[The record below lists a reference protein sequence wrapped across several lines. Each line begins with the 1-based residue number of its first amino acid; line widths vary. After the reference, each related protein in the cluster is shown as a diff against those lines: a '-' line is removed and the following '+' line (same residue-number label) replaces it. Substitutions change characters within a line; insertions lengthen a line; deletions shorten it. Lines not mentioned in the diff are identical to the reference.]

1 MTAPMT
7 LSERADALEH
17 KQMEEL
23 NVIIAKSV
31 LFNMADGAVTIANGA
46 AQMAQNPGKYMLMG
60 DDPRLPQMPAKP
72 KLADFFKLRMA
83 SSNHLLQSAA
93 HAQRAGLPEKQV
105 LACLLHDIAVTGFIR
120 CDHGWWGAQLIEP
133 YVDEEVTWA
142 IRAHQALRFYPD
154 ESAGYKYPELYIRYF
169 GADYRPD
176 PYVEAAY
183 QRALKHKW
191 YMSARMITVYDI
203 YSFDPNAVV
212 HFEEFEDIVGRHFKQ
227 PEDGLGYDDSP
238 VAHMWRTMIRPTK
251 FL

>member
-83 SSNHLLQSAA
+83 SSAHLLQSAA
-93 HAQRAGLPEKQV
+93 HARRAGLPEKQV

-120 CDHGWWGAQLIEP
+120 CDHGWWGAQLVEP

-154 ESAGYKYPELYIRYF
+154 ESVGYKYPELYIKYF

-212 HFEEFEDIVGRHFKQ
+212 HFEEFEDIIGRHFKQ
-227 PEDGLGYDDSP
+227 PEEGLGYDDSP